1 MENKQNL
8 LVLDVDNTLLQTVL
22 LSGNQADS
30 KIQRKLLFDHFEG
43 CCNFKGE
50 PRAVIVPR
58 PHLHRFTEFLG
69 HCSNM
74 LDIGIYSTGTASYL
88 STVLS
93 SVFPWAIGNA
103 RFIWGIN
110 YCDQIDGV
118 VTKDLNRVSL
128 EQGYQVSGIRI
139 LDDSKVVK
147 PSQLRIPIK
156 PFEVVNLG
164 AAADDEELLRSID
177 KIEKSFCRLI

>member
-30 KIQRKLLFDHFEG
+30 KIQCKLLFDHFEG

-58 PHLHRFTEFLG
+58 PHLHHFTEFLG
-69 HCSNM
+69 RCSNR

-93 SVFPWAIGNA
+93 SVFPWAIGNS

-110 YCDQIDGV
+110 YCDQINRV
-118 VTKDLNRVSL
+118 LIKDLNWVS
-128 EQGYQVSGIRI
+128 EETGYPVNNIRI
-139 LDDSKVVK
+139 LDDSDVVR
-147 PSQLRIPIK
+147 PAHLRIPIE
-156 PFEVVNLG
+156 PFKVVDIPSATKDEAFLEVIVEINLFI
-164 AAADDEELLRSID
+164 ST
-177 KIEKSFCRLI
+177 

>member
-22 LSGNQADS
+22 LPSNLADS
-30 KIQRKLLFDHFEG
+30 KIHRKLLFDHFEG
-43 CCNFKGE
+43 CRNFKGE
-50 PRAVIVPR
+50 ARAVIVPR

-69 HCSNM
+69 DCSNM

-118 VTKDLNRVSL
+118 LVKDLNRVS
-128 EQGYQVSGIRI
+128 EETGYPVNNIRI
-139 LDDSKVVK
+139 LDDSDVAR
-147 PSQLRIPIK
+147 PAYLRIPIE
-156 PFEVVNLG
+156 PFEVVNLR
-164 AAADDEELLRSID
+164 AAAGDEELLRSIE
-177 KIEKSFCRLI
+177 KIEKLISG